1 MNIGL
6 WISFPLSTGRCRR
19 WIVPLAVGGDAPPPC
34 AILAGAADD
43 ATKHLPN
50 SIAQCP

>member
-1 MNIGL
+1 MNSGL
-6 WISFPLSTGRCRR
+6 WISFSLSTGRCRR
-19 WIVPLAVGGDAPPPC
+19 WIVPLAVGGDAPPC

-50 SIAQCP
+50 PAANTA